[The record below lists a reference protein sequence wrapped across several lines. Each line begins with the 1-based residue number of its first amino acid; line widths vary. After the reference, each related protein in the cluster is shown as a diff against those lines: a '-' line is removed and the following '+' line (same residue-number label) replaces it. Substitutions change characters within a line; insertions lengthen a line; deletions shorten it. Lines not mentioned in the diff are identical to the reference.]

1 FFSQGA
7 ISGMQ
12 AALEAT
18 SPMIIT
24 LFIMLLVLGSMMS
37 VFIPLIPVINWIMAL
52 VEWFV
57 VVLTGIA
64 ASTLWAVAHVNVA
77 DKTDDRSTTGYIFI
91 IDVLLRPILMVCGFV
106 FAMLVLTGVG
116 TLFDVLFIPAFR
128 DVQGSSVTGLFTLL
142 ALLVVYARVMG
153 GLIMWVFMLP
163 IRLPNWVI
171 SWIGDRGYDS
181 ILGDAVNHVG
191 RTFMAGMGI

>member
-1 FFSQGA
+1 
-7 ISGMQ
+7 
-12 AALEAT
+12 
-18 SPMIIT
+18 
-24 LFIMLLVLGSMMS
+24 MMS

>member
-1 FFSQGA
+1 
-7 ISGMQ
+7 
-12 AALEAT
+12 
-18 SPMIIT
+18 
-24 LFIMLLVLGSMMS
+24 MMS

-191 RTFMAGMGI
+191 RTFMAGMGLRGGGLKPGGGAKDKPPSDKGFKE